1 VTAQPDSSTVSIDVY
16 SDVIND
22 MIDANITT
30 TWQVLW
36 CLLDPE
42 AEACLI

>member
-1 VTAQPDSSTVSIDVY
+1 LDSLTVQIDVY

-30 TWQVLW
+30 NWPALED

-42 AEACLI
+42 ACLIQ